1 MRMQTSGTVNR
12 GQLLLD
18 EPLRLPDQSRVQVT
32 VELSAD
38 WRERYRSGL
47 ERFLTLIRE
56 RPIRAGVRFTR
67 EELHERG

>member
-12 GQLLLD
+12 GQLVLD
-18 EPLRLPDQSRVQVT
+18 EPLWLPDQARVQVT
-32 VELSAD
+32 VELSVE

-47 ERFLTLIRE
+47 EQFLALIRE
-56 RPIRAGVRFTR
+56 RPIRAEGRFTR

>member
-18 EPLRLPDQSRVQVT
+18 EPLQFPDQARVQVT
-32 VELSAD
+32 IVLNDERRA
-38 WRERYRSGL
+38 RYRSGL

-56 RPIRAGVRFTR
+56 RPIRSWVRFTR
-67 EELHERG
+67 DAMRECG

>member
-18 EPLRLPDQSRVQVT
+18 EPLRLPDQSRAQVT
-32 VELSAD
+32 VELNAD

-47 ERFLTLIRE
+47 ERFLMLIRE